1 MASLSQVTT
10 QQPGSWAS
18 RPSRCLLQPGRF
30 VVRPSRG
37 PAARLQGAG
46 RGLAGPPAQA
56 QPSRTPPSNTRANR
70 WHSLRPSSR
79 FQGRPASDPGLGPT
93 AAVIDVNHSAALE
106 PAGRCCGRW
115 TAGLD
120 RCWWPAAMDGA
131 KLSIHGATGIEA
143 GVRLQSLANGDLVL
157 CPSSLLPTTHHHHHR
172 LRRRCRRRRLHLTA
186 RRFPP
191 FSICFPFLPPRPFW
205 KNTSAASLLNFLLF
219 HCLPFRFAVVKQHF
233 RLSSRGD
240 SQTRHAYDFG
250 CSAKAGNA
258 ASFCSARFPLL
269 PWLSWIFLLV
279 SGTCKRT
286 KVLFLSPLSASR
298 LLQTTCLAHSF
309 VGSCSIPNGRQHLLR
324 EPPAST
330 CIGIAASTSDAA

>member
-1 MASLSQVTT
+1 MCRPKPTCRAGHCPAAGDGSSWFGHGERSVLRVAAQSASASTSGAAVGAGASLRSMRPSPCRPNPMASLSQVTT

-131 KLSIHGATGIEA
+131 NLSIHPWSYGHRDGRAPP
-143 GVRLQSLANGDLVL
+143 VL
-157 CPSSLLPTTHHHHHR
+157 GERRPRPLSVLPPPHHPSSPPSSSSSLPSSSTSPHGSP
-172 LRRRCRRRRLHLTA
+172 LPPILHL
-186 RRFPP
+186 
-191 FSICFPFLPPRPFW
+191 FS
-205 KNTSAASLLNFLLF
+205 
-219 HCLPFRFAVVKQHF
+219 
-233 RLSSRGD
+233 LSS
-240 SQTRHAYDFG
+240 
-250 CSAKAGNA
+250 
-258 ASFCSARFPLL
+258 
-269 PWLSWIFLLV
+269 
-279 SGTCKRT
+279 
-286 KVLFLSPLSASR
+286 
-298 LLQTTCLAHSF
+298 
-309 VGSCSIPNGRQHLLR
+309 
-324 EPPAST
+324 AST
-330 CIGIAASTSDAA
+330 FLEKY